1 MAAEGERLFID
12 VCWKACFAEGLDI
25 GICEADEADGGA
37 FGAFD
42 GKEAGALWDARPG
55 ESGDLVG
62 WDFDGLTTA

>member
-1 MAAEGERLFID
+1 MAAEGERLLTD

-37 FGAFD
+37 VRAFD
-42 GKEAGALWDARPG
+42 GKEARALWGARPG
-55 ESGDLVG
+55 ESRDLVG